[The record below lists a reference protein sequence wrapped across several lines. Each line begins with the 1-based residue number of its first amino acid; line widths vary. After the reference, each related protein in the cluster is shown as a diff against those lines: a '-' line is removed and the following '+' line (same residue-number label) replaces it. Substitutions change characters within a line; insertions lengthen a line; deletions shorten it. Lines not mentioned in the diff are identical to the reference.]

1 MAAGERQDF
10 DREIRKDLHIERPLR
25 LRPTKEHFL
34 TRLDES
40 TDSRLKWNALPP
52 LVGANAFQ
60 GVKESADVLLEG
72 DNGQPLLVAGN
83 YGGGRVLAFAGDSS
97 WRWWTYGYEEE
108 YKRFWRQVLLWLAFR
123 DGRSNDNVWIDLPQ
137 RRYQPQGQ
145 LVFTTGAR
153 DTAGQPITDAEL
165 TATLLAPDGST
176 VPVTLTRT
184 PEHSRA
190 QLPREAI
197 ARAGIYSLRVE
208 GKKGGETLGQS
219 EVEFVVFDQDR
230 EKATPAA
237 DPQLLARMADQ
248 TKEFGG
254 KALVPEELGALLDQL
269 LANPPDMKTVVPKRW
284 QLGST
289 SLDGSIFL
297 LLFAGLMTTE
307 WALRK
312 KWGLV

>member
-1 MAAGERQDF
+1 
-10 DREIRKDLHIERPLR
+10 
-25 LRPTKEHFL
+25 
-34 TRLDES
+34 
-40 TDSRLKWNALPP
+40 
-52 LVGANAFQ
+52 
-60 GVKESADVLLEG
+60 
-72 DNGQPLLVAGN
+72 
-83 YGGGRVLAFAGDSS
+83 
-97 WRWWTYGYEEE
+97 
-108 YKRFWRQVLLWLAFR
+108 
-123 DGRSNDNVWIDLPQ
+123 
-137 RRYQPQGQ
+137 
-145 LVFTTGAR
+145 
-153 DTAGQPITDAEL
+153 
-165 TATLLAPDGST
+165 
-176 VPVTLTRT
+176 
-184 PEHSRA
+184 
-190 QLPREAI
+190 LPREAI